1 MITNINKKEA
11 IVMPG
16 WDGRGPW
23 FGSGPGTGWGM
34 GPCGAGYR
42 RGRGFRRGAGFGGFG
57 RGWSGRYW
65 GYAPYGAPWAQP
77 YPAMDPADEKQ
88 ALQEELSAL
97 EAEMRAVKDRLDSME
112 KEA

>member
-1 MITNINKKEA
+1 
-11 IVMPG
+11 
-16 WDGRGPW
+16 
-23 FGSGPGTGWGM
+23 M

-57 RGWSGRYW
+57 RGWFGRW
-65 GYAPYGAPWAQP
+65 GYAPYGAPWARP
-77 YPAMDPADEKQ
+77 YPAMDPADERQ

>member
-1 MITNINKKEA
+1 
-11 IVMPG
+11 MPG

-42 RGRGFRRGAGFGGFG
+42 RGRGFRRGAGFGRDFG
-57 RGWSGRYW
+57 RGWFGQW
-65 GYAPYGAPWAQP
+65 GYGPYAAPWGGA
-77 YPAMDPADEKQ
+77 YPAMDPVDEKQ

-97 EAEMRAVKDRLDSME
+97 EAERKAVKDRLDSIE